1 MIDYYYEWVWHVI
14 SVDAIRF
21 EGFVRAVPAVVIAV
35 VVVVLLLL
43 LYICYQLFRLLLRRR
58 LQRQAIDEGNKI
70 HHLLFFAPAARSVIT
85 FYIGTFIYG
94 IYIQ

>member
-1 MIDYYYEWVWHVI
+1 MI

-21 EGFVRAVPAVVIAV
+21 EGFVRAVPAVVIV
-35 VVVVLLLL
+35 VVAVVVLLLL
-43 LYICYQLFRLLLRRR
+43 LHICYQLFRLLLRRR

-85 FYIGTFIYG
+85 FCIGTFIYG
-94 IYIQ
+94 IYIR

>member
-70 HHLLFFAPAARSVIT
+70 HHLLFLHPLLVPLSLFV
-85 FYIGTFIYG
+85 
-94 IYIQ
+94 

>member
-21 EGFVRAVPAVVIAV
+21 EGFVCAVPAV

-43 LYICYQLFRLLLRRR
+43 LHICYQLFRLLLRRR

-85 FYIGTFIYG
+85 FCIGTFIYG

>member
-43 LYICYQLFRLLLRRR
+43 LHICYQLFRLLLRRR

-85 FYIGTFIYG
+85 FIYG

>member
-43 LYICYQLFRLLLRRR
+43 LHICYQLFRLLLRRR

-85 FYIGTFIYG
+85 FCIGTFIYV